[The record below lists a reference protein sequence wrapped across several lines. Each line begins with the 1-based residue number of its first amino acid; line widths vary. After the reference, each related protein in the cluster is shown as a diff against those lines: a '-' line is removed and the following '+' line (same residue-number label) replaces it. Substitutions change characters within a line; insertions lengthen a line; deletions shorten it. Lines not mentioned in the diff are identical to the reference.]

1 MPNLKKKT
9 IVTLVIL
16 VIALTGGGL
25 AIRQMQQA
33 AKVKSAAVLETAAV
47 RRMDLS
53 ETIDATGEVTTEK
66 NASIY
71 SPYSATVKEILV
83 KPGASVHKG
92 DVLLVLQLKDTDLI
106 NYSSTWRSALDQA
119 RLKLNIAQQAL
130 KRQEILYKVQG
141 TTIDDLESAQSLVKQ
156 YQEEV
161 KDYELKLATLAKNGV
176 DHRNNILIKA
186 PFDADI
192 SWIDVKLEEAV
203 TTSSELLTFGGN
215 SVIRVQAAVDQGDID
230 QIRIGLSAQI
240 TANDQNR
247 TLIPG
252 VVASFGGTGTTSSNV
267 VTFPVVIK
275 PTSGKSPTQPSR
287 SPNPPGAGNPPPDRA
302 TAPQSQAM
310 LRLLKTGM
318 SVDVTITVSDHANVL
333 AVPLQAVK
341 LRDGA
346 ATVQV
351 VTEGK
356 LVARQVKLGYRNTDY
371 AEVLSGLRQGE
382 QVAVVKTADGAA
394 ATAATK
400 TKTNRGTV
408 GGGPMGGP
416 PPM

>member
-16 VIALTGGGL
+16 VIVLVGGGL

-33 AKVKSAAVLETAAV
+33 AQAKSAAVLETAAV

-176 DHRNNILIKA
+176 DHSNNILIKA

-215 SVIRVQAAVDQGDID
+215 SVVRVQAAVDQGDID
-230 QIRIGLSAQI
+230 QINIGLSAQI

-247 TLIPG
+247 TRIPG
-252 VVASFGGTGTTSSNV
+252 VVTSFGGTGTTSSNV
-267 VTFPVVIK
+267 VTFPVIIK
-275 PTSGKSPTQPSR
+275 PASDQSHAQPSR
-287 SPNPPGAGNPPPDRA
+287 LPNPPGAGNPPPVAA
-302 TAPQSQAM
+302 TAPQSQDM

-333 AVPLQAVK
+333 AIPLQAVK
-341 LRDGA
+341 LGDGA

-351 VTEGK
+351 VADGK
-356 LVARQVKLGYRNTDY
+356 LVARQVKLGYQNTDY
-371 AEVLSGLRQGE
+371 AEVLAGLREGE
-382 QVAVVKTADGAA
+382 QVAVAQSAA
-394 ATAATK
+394 ATTATK
-400 TKTNRGTV
+400 TKTNRGTM
-408 GGGPMGGP
+408 GGGPIGGP